1 MNRSIRFWCACPCL
15 ASLFGGM
22 GSCALYVLFVKSLF
36 LLAKKKLTSIE
47 VANGVHERREECGE
61 LLFEV

>member
-1 MNRSIRFWCACPCL
+1 
-15 ASLFGGM
+15 M